1 MSDKS
6 NMFWSVY
13 KKLESD
19 VVDLSYYIHF
29 SDETSENGHNQ
40 IWTFSNKIADLLIA
54 ISIQIESLFLE
65 LYKIEFKCSSDSIG
79 AAIKQIDKK
88 WNLSD
93 KQVKIISPN
102 MYFTDT
108 HGLGNEFAPMGYIP
122 SDENDYYVAD
132 CSVKHNRI
140 NKLHKANI
148 NTLIRALAALF
159 ILNIYYSFKE
169 IQIDQISDY
178 NYTLNSNVF
187 MVKFSINK
195 CSSNDILFVEEDADY
210 LKKVSEFSEG
220 IPDFESEEF
229 LRYQDE
235 TPEPKRY
242 TIKINKQEKL

>member
-1 MSDKS
+1 M
-6 NMFWSVY
+6 
-13 KKLESD
+13 
-19 VVDLSYYIHF
+19 
-29 SDETSENGHNQ
+29 
-40 IWTFSNKIADLLIA
+40 
-54 ISIQIESLFLE
+54 
-65 LYKIEFKCSSDSIG
+65 
-79 AAIKQIDKK
+79 
-88 WNLSD
+88 SD

-122 SDENDYYVAD
+122 SDENDYYVAY

-220 IPDFESEEF
+220 IPDFESEEL

>member
-122 SDENDYYVAD
+122 SDENDYYVAY

-140 NKLHKANI
+140 NELHKANI
-148 NTLIRALAALF
+148 NSLIRA
-159 ILNIYYSFKE
+159 
-169 IQIDQISDY
+169 
-178 NYTLNSNVF
+178 
-187 MVKFSINK
+187 
-195 CSSNDILFVEEDADY
+195 FVEEDADY
-210 LKKVSEFSEG
+210 LKKVSEFSKG

-242 TIKINKQEKL
+242 TIKINKQ